1 MESQTPNKF
10 DEATLLAYVEQTMTG
25 EERAAFEAA
34 VGSDPKL
41 LASLRRMQADCDGL
55 RAMPAEQPPVSL
67 VADVL
72 ASVERS
78 MLLETDLVAPPIDMR
93 RYRAS
98 HWQRYA
104 AAAGFTLLLTGGG
117 FMLFQTLRFD
127 SRDDVFAPD
136 AVVNNGAVETSK
148 TSTETPAAE
157 PGHASEMLV
166 IRTPERGGA
175 TDHET
180 QSAAESFEAAMVA
193 SANPAVI
200 AAIDRQWPTDLDLYA
215 NVVTADPAAA
225 FETIAKRLRSRGG
238 DLIVNATL
246 NVPAGLPAKDPGREH
261 LAGTDQSRP
270 LTPNLVGPIPTPV
283 PMSTGPVVADPDD
296 RVPLAEQSRYAARG
310 YQFTLLGTPT
320 DILSTLRELGADRSL
335 RVSWSRQGAGR
346 LLVDLVAP
354 NLPPETRWDHVM
366 FWWVDP
372 AARFD
377 EARAAVAQASTEPF
391 IRIPVRIIQSGRR

>member
-1 MESQTPNKF
+1 MEPQSPNKF

-34 VGSDPKL
+34 VGSGAKL
-41 LASLRRMQADCDGL
+41 LASLRRMQSDCEAL
-55 RAMPAEQPPVSL
+55 RAMPAEQPPVLL

-98 HWQRYA
+98 NWQRYA

-127 SRDDVFAPD
+127 SRDDVFAPEPIVKKD
-136 AVVNNGAVETSK
+136 ATE
-148 TSTETPAAE
+148 STEAKKGTPEAE
-157 PGHASEMLV
+157 PQPSTEMLV
-166 IRTPERGGA
+166 IRTP
-175 TDHET
+175 DHA
-180 QSAAESFEAAMVA
+180 SANESESHFAAQSFEAAMAA

-225 FETIAKRLRSRGG
+225 FETIAQRLRSRGG

-246 NVPAGLPAKDPGREH
+246 NVPAGLPAQDPAREH
-261 LAGTDQSRP
+261 FAGADQTRP
-270 LTPNLVGPIPTPV
+270 LTPNLADPIPTPV
-283 PMSTGPVVADPDD
+283 PMSAGPVVVSPDD
-296 RVPLAEQSRYAARG
+296 RVPLVEQSRYAARG
-310 YQFTLLGTPT
+310 YQFTLLGTPS

-335 RVSWSRQGAGR
+335 RITWSRQGAGR

-354 NLPPETRWDHVM
+354 NLPPETRWDRVM

-391 IRIPVRIIQSGRR
+391 IRIPVRIIQSDRR